1 MHLSSELLNTI
12 VANAVGVVVTTRQH
26 HYLNLAE
33 NLICS
38 SYPGTIKY
46 PELPTT
52 TMTVMTNI
60 MNKLSDS
67 TVLQGIA
74 AFLAEYAALLLG
86 CGSTCIR
93 IEKNTKRMAQ
103 AFGVNLDIFIMPAN
117 VSVSVWNT
125 DRGSAVMAQRKT
137 ANCGISF
144 NLNTRLSQ
152 LSWEVTDNNLD
163 LPTAV
168 AHFERIKATKPTGK
182 WEVLILTSLAKSAFG
197 RLFGGDW
204 FAMLIVLVST
214 MAGYRLKQIM
224 LEDGC
229 DIRLTFLCASF
240 FSASISAGGHIF
252 NIGSTPEL
260 AIGTSVLYLIP
271 GVPYINSVSDM
282 IYRHYLCAFSRFL
295 DAAVLTAC
303 LSAGLCVGMLIFGLR
318 WF

>member
-1 MHLSSELLNTI
+1 M
-12 VANAVGVVVTTRQH
+12 
-26 HYLNLAE
+26 
-33 NLICS
+33 
-38 SYPGTIKY
+38 KY
-46 PELPTT
+46 PESLTK
-52 TMTVMTNI
+52 TMTAKTNI
-60 MNKLSDS
+60 MNKSNDS
-67 TVLQGIA
+67 NVMRGIA
-74 AFLAEYAALLLG
+74 SFLAEYAALLLG

-93 IEKNTKRMAQ
+93 IEKNTKRIAE
-103 AFGVNLDIFIMPAN
+103 AFEVNLDIFIMPAH
-117 VSVSVWNT
+117 VSVSVWSS
-125 DRGSAVMAQRKT
+125 DRKGAVMAQRKT
-137 ANCGISF
+137 ASCGISF
-144 NLNTRLSQ
+144 DLNTRLSQ
-152 LSWEVTDNNLD
+152 LSWEIADYNLD

-168 AHFERIKATKPTGK
+168 AHLESIKATKPTGK
-182 WEVLILTSLAKSAFG
+182 WEVLILTSLANSAFC

-214 MAGYRLKQIM
+214 LAGYRLKQIM

-252 NIGSTPEL
+252 NIGTTPEL

-303 LSAGLCVGMLIFGLR
+303 LSAGLCVGMLILGLR

>member
-1 MHLSSELLNTI
+1 M
-12 VANAVGVVVTTRQH
+12 
-26 HYLNLAE
+26 
-33 NLICS
+33 
-38 SYPGTIKY
+38 KY
-46 PELPTT
+46 PESLTK
-52 TMTVMTNI
+52 TMTAKTNI
-60 MNKLSDS
+60 MNKSNDIN
-67 TVLQGIA
+67 VMRGIA
-74 AFLAEYAALLLG
+74 SFLAEYAALLLG

-93 IEKNTKRMAQ
+93 IEKNTKRIAE
-103 AFGVNLDIFIMPAN
+103 AFGVNLDIFIMPAH
-117 VSVSVWNT
+117 VSVSVWSS
-125 DRGSAVMAQRKT
+125 DRKGAVMAQRKT
-137 ANCGISF
+137 ASCGISF
-144 NLNTRLSQ
+144 DLNTRLSQ
-152 LSWEVTDNNLD
+152 LSWEIADHNLNF
-163 LPTAV
+163 PTAV
-168 AHFERIKATKPTGK
+168 AHFESIKATKPTGK
-182 WEVLILTSLAKSAFG
+182 WEVLILTSLANSAFC

-214 MAGYRLKQIM
+214 LAGYRLKQIL

-252 NIGSTPEL
+252 NIGTTPEL

-303 LSAGLCVGMLIFGLR
+303 LSAGLCVGMLILGLR

>member
-1 MHLSSELLNTI
+1 M
-12 VANAVGVVVTTRQH
+12 
-26 HYLNLAE
+26 
-33 NLICS
+33 
-38 SYPGTIKY
+38 KY
-46 PELPTT
+46 PESLTK
-52 TMTVMTNI
+52 TMTAKTNI
-60 MNKLSDS
+60 MNKSNDS
-67 TVLQGIA
+67 NVMRGIA
-74 AFLAEYAALLLG
+74 SFLAEYAALLLG

-93 IEKNTKRMAQ
+93 IEKNTKRIAE
-103 AFGVNLDIFIMPAN
+103 AFEVNLDIFIMPAH
-117 VSVSVWNT
+117 VSVSVWSS
-125 DRGSAVMAQRKT
+125 DRKGAVMAQRKT
-137 ANCGISF
+137 ASCGISF
-144 NLNTRLSQ
+144 DLNTRLSQ
-152 LSWEVTDNNLD
+152 LSWEIADHNLD
-163 LPTAV
+163 FPTAV
-168 AHFERIKATKPTGK
+168 VHFESIKATKPTGK
-182 WEVLILTSLAKSAFG
+182 WEVLILTSLANSAFC

-214 MAGYRLKQIM
+214 LAGYRLKQIL

-252 NIGSTPEL
+252 NIGTTPEL

-303 LSAGLCVGMLIFGLR
+303 LSAGLCVGMLILGLR

>member
-1 MHLSSELLNTI
+1 M
-12 VANAVGVVVTTRQH
+12 
-26 HYLNLAE
+26 
-33 NLICS
+33 
-38 SYPGTIKY
+38 KY
-46 PELPTT
+46 PESLTK
-52 TMTVMTNI
+52 TMTAKTNI
-60 MNKLSDS
+60 MNKSNDS
-67 TVLQGIA
+67 NVMRGIA
-74 AFLAEYAALLLG
+74 SFLAEYAALLLG

-93 IEKNTKRMAQ
+93 IEKNTKRIAE
-103 AFGVNLDIFIMPAN
+103 AFEVNLDIFIMPAH
-117 VSVSVWNT
+117 VSVSVWSS
-125 DRGSAVMAQRKT
+125 DRKGAVMAQRKT
-137 ANCGISF
+137 ASCGISF
-144 NLNTRLSQ
+144 DLNTRLSQ
-152 LSWEVTDNNLD
+152 LSWEIADYNLD

-168 AHFERIKATKPTGK
+168 AHFESIKATKPTGK
-182 WEVLILTSLAKSAFG
+182 WEVLILTSLANSAFC

-214 MAGYRLKQIM
+214 LAGYRLKQIM

-252 NIGSTPEL
+252 NIGTTPEL

-271 GVPYINSVSDM
+271 GVSYINSVSDM

-303 LSAGLCVGMLIFGLR
+303 LSAGLCVGMLILGLR

>member
-1 MHLSSELLNTI
+1 M
-12 VANAVGVVVTTRQH
+12 
-26 HYLNLAE
+26 
-33 NLICS
+33 
-38 SYPGTIKY
+38 KY
-46 PELPTT
+46 PESLTK
-52 TMTVMTNI
+52 TMTAKTNI
-60 MNKLSDS
+60 MNKSNDS
-67 TVLQGIA
+67 NVMRGIA
-74 AFLAEYAALLLG
+74 SFLAEYAALLLG

-93 IEKNTKRMAQ
+93 IEKNTKRIAE
-103 AFGVNLDIFIMPAN
+103 AFEVNLDIFIMPAH
-117 VSVSVWNT
+117 VSVSVWSS
-125 DRGSAVMAQRKT
+125 DRKGAVMAQRKT
-137 ANCGISF
+137 ARGGRSF
-144 NLNTRLSQ
+144 DLNTRLSQ
-152 LSWEVTDNNLD
+152 LSWEIAVYNLD

-168 AHFERIKATKPTGK
+168 AHFESIKATKPTGK
-182 WEVLILTSLAKSAFG
+182 WEVLILTSLANSAFC

-214 MAGYRLKQIM
+214 LAGYRLKQIM

-252 NIGSTPEL
+252 NIGTTPEL

-303 LSAGLCVGMLIFGLR
+303 LSAGLCVGMLILGLR

>member
-1 MHLSSELLNTI
+1 M
-12 VANAVGVVVTTRQH
+12 
-26 HYLNLAE
+26 
-33 NLICS
+33 
-38 SYPGTIKY
+38 KY
-46 PELPTT
+46 PESLTK
-52 TMTVMTNI
+52 TMTAKTNI
-60 MNKLSDS
+60 MNKSNDS
-67 TVLQGIA
+67 NVMRGIA
-74 AFLAEYAALLLG
+74 SFLAEYAALLLG

-93 IEKNTKRMAQ
+93 IEKNTKRIAE
-103 AFGVNLDIFIMPAN
+103 AFEVNLDIFIMPAH
-117 VSVSVWNT
+117 VSVSVWSS
-125 DRGSAVMAQRKT
+125 DRKGAVMAQRKT
-137 ANCGISF
+137 ASCVISF
-144 NLNTRLSQ
+144 DLNTRLSQ
-152 LSWEVTDNNLD
+152 LSWEIADYNLD

-168 AHFERIKATKPTGK
+168 AHFESIKATKPTGK
-182 WEVLILTSLAKSAFG
+182 WEVLILTSLANSAFC

-214 MAGYRLKQIM
+214 LAGYRLKQIM

-252 NIGSTPEL
+252 NIGTTPEL

-303 LSAGLCVGMLIFGLR
+303 LSAGLCVGMLILGLR

>member
-1 MHLSSELLNTI
+1 M
-12 VANAVGVVVTTRQH
+12 
-26 HYLNLAE
+26 
-33 NLICS
+33 
-38 SYPGTIKY
+38 KY
-46 PELPTT
+46 PESLTK
-52 TMTVMTNI
+52 TMTAKTNI
-60 MNKLSDS
+60 MNKSNDS
-67 TVLQGIA
+67 NVMRGIA
-74 AFLAEYAALLLG
+74 SFLAEYAALLLG

-93 IEKNTKRMAQ
+93 IEKNTKRIAE
-103 AFGVNLDIFIMPAN
+103 AFEVNLDIFIMPAH
-117 VSVSVWNT
+117 VSVSVWSS
-125 DRGSAVMAQRKT
+125 DRKGAVMAQRKT
-137 ANCGISF
+137 ASCGISF
-144 NLNTRLSQ
+144 DLNTRLSQ
-152 LSWEVTDNNLD
+152 LSWEIADHNLD
-163 LPTAV
+163 FPTAV
-168 AHFERIKATKPTGK
+168 AHFESIKATKPTGK
-182 WEVLILTSLAKSAFG
+182 WEVLILTSLANSAFC

-214 MAGYRLKQIM
+214 LAGYRLKQIM

-252 NIGSTPEL
+252 NIGTTPEL

-303 LSAGLCVGMLIFGLR
+303 LSAGLCVGMLILGLR

>member
-1 MHLSSELLNTI
+1 M
-12 VANAVGVVVTTRQH
+12 
-26 HYLNLAE
+26 
-33 NLICS
+33 
-38 SYPGTIKY
+38 KY
-46 PELPTT
+46 PESLTK
-52 TMTVMTNI
+52 TMTAKTNI
-60 MNKLSDS
+60 MNKSNDS
-67 TVLQGIA
+67 NVMRGIA
-74 AFLAEYAALLLG
+74 SFLAEYAALLLG

-93 IEKNTKRMAQ
+93 IEKNTKRIAE
-103 AFGVNLDIFIMPAN
+103 AFEVNLDIFIMPAH
-117 VSVSVWNT
+117 VSVSVWSS
-125 DRGSAVMAQRKT
+125 DRKGAVMAQRKT
-137 ANCGISF
+137 ASCGISF
-144 NLNTRLSQ
+144 DLNTRLSQ
-152 LSWEVTDNNLD
+152 LSWEIADYNVD

-168 AHFERIKATKPTGK
+168 AHFESIKATKPTGK
-182 WEVLILTSLAKSAFG
+182 WEVLILTSLANSAFC

-214 MAGYRLKQIM
+214 LAGYRLKQIL

-252 NIGSTPEL
+252 NIGTTPEL

-303 LSAGLCVGMLIFGLR
+303 LSAGLCVGMLILGLR

>member
-1 MHLSSELLNTI
+1 M
-12 VANAVGVVVTTRQH
+12 
-26 HYLNLAE
+26 
-33 NLICS
+33 
-38 SYPGTIKY
+38 KY
-46 PELPTT
+46 PESLTK
-52 TMTVMTNI
+52 TMTAKTNI
-60 MNKLSDS
+60 MNKSNDS
-67 TVLQGIA
+67 NVMRGIA
-74 AFLAEYAALLLG
+74 SFLAEYAALLLG

-93 IEKNTKRMAQ
+93 IEKNTKRIAE
-103 AFGVNLDIFIMPAN
+103 AFEVNLDIFIMPAH
-117 VSVSVWNT
+117 VSVSVWSSV
-125 DRGSAVMAQRKT
+125 RKGAVMAQRKT
-137 ANCGISF
+137 ASCGISF
-144 NLNTRLSQ
+144 DLNTRLSQ
-152 LSWEVTDNNLD
+152 LSWEIADYNLD

-168 AHFERIKATKPTGK
+168 AHFESIKATKPTGK
-182 WEVLILTSLAKSAFG
+182 WEVLILTSLANSAFC

-214 MAGYRLKQIM
+214 LAGYRLKQIM

-252 NIGSTPEL
+252 NIGTTPEL

-303 LSAGLCVGMLIFGLR
+303 LSAGLCVGMLILGLR

>member
-1 MHLSSELLNTI
+1 M
-12 VANAVGVVVTTRQH
+12 
-26 HYLNLAE
+26 
-33 NLICS
+33 
-38 SYPGTIKY
+38 KY
-46 PELPTT
+46 PESLTK
-52 TMTVMTNI
+52 TMTAKTNI
-60 MNKLSDS
+60 MNKSNDS
-67 TVLQGIA
+67 NVMRGIA
-74 AFLAEYAALLLG
+74 SFLAEYAALLLG

-93 IEKNTKRMAQ
+93 IEKNTKRIAE
-103 AFGVNLDIFIMPAN
+103 AFEVNLDIFIMPAH
-117 VSVSVWNT
+117 VSVSVWSS
-125 DRGSAVMAQRKT
+125 DRKGAVMAQRKT
-137 ANCGISF
+137 ASCGISF
-144 NLNTRLSQ
+144 DLNTRLSQ
-152 LSWEVTDNNLD
+152 LSWEIADYNLD

-168 AHFERIKATKPTGK
+168 AHFESIKATKSTGK
-182 WEVLILTSLAKSAFG
+182 WEVLILTSLANSAFC

-214 MAGYRLKQIM
+214 LAGYRLKQIM

-252 NIGSTPEL
+252 NIGTTPEL

-303 LSAGLCVGMLIFGLR
+303 LSAGLCVGMLILGLR

>member
-1 MHLSSELLNTI
+1 
-12 VANAVGVVVTTRQH
+12 
-26 HYLNLAE
+26 
-33 NLICS
+33 
-38 SYPGTIKY
+38 
-46 PELPTT
+46 
-52 TMTVMTNI
+52 MTAKTNI
-60 MNKLSDS
+60 MNKSNDS
-67 TVLQGIA
+67 NVMRGIA
-74 AFLAEYAALLLG
+74 SFLAEYAALLLG

-93 IEKNTKRMAQ
+93 IEKNTKRIAE
-103 AFGVNLDIFIMPAN
+103 AFEVNLDIFIMPAH
-117 VSVSVWNT
+117 VSVSVWSS
-125 DRGSAVMAQRKT
+125 DRKGAVMAQRKT
-137 ANCGISF
+137 ASCGISF
-144 NLNTRLSQ
+144 DLNTRLSQ
-152 LSWEVTDNNLD
+152 LSWEIADYNLD

-168 AHFERIKATKPTGK
+168 AHFESIKATKPTGK
-182 WEVLILTSLAKSAFG
+182 WEVLILTSRANSAFC

-214 MAGYRLKQIM
+214 LAGYRLKQIM

-252 NIGSTPEL
+252 NIGTTPEL

-303 LSAGLCVGMLIFGLR
+303 LSAGLCVGMLILGLR